1 MNGFGVTDEELE
13 LARQAGIRAAVKYG
27 DDVGSQLDKIRAG
40 QIWNDHVAVQGA
52 IEAIKAIKQS
62 HG

>member
-1 MNGFGVTDEELE
+1 MNGFGITDEELE

-27 DDVGSQLDKIRAG
+27 DDVGAQLDQIRSG

-52 IEAIKAIKQS
+52 IEAIKALKNP
-62 HG
+62 